1 MSHHHPQVFGHI
13 HIQTVWHVIS
23 QSIQAVDG
31 QTCNPTCVKGGD
43 VCMRYS
49 YFDRDGDQT
58 MSKYVNFCGK
68 GVQG

>member
-1 MSHHHPQVFGHI
+1 MTCNQFYKC
-13 HIQTVWHVIS
+13 
-23 QSIQAVDG
+23 IQAIDG

-43 VCMRYS
+43 VCMRYT

-58 MSKYVNFCGK
+58 ISKYVNFCGK

>member
-1 MSHHHPQVFGHI
+1 MIFYSSFYRGI
-13 HIQTVWHVIS
+13 IVIS
-23 QSIQAVDG
+23 TFGRIEAIDG